1 MNPSLEPPY
10 GALDPGGMLASIES
24 QGSHV
29 EEALT
34 RGAASVWGS
43 GARGAGAAPRRLAVG
58 AMGGS
63 AIAAD
68 LTADL
73 FSDRLPHPLIVVR
86 DYQWPSWVRSDTLVL
101 LSSYSGNTE
110 ETLSLYEAA
119 RALGVSRAAITSGG
133 ALAEWC
139 LRDSVPFA
147 TVPGGSPPRAAL
159 FGSWVALTGLLF
171 GLGWIEDPSP
181 MWRGAA
187 GVLRDGSARWGGAA
201 PERGNA
207 AKRLARALH
216 GRRVYIYAGS
226 SRLGAAATRFRNQL
240 NENAKL
246 LGHSALVPELN
257 HNEIVGWEL
266 PLAAHREAAVVM
278 LRDDEDSGPVAK
290 RCELTAEFVAAKG
303 APVHEVRGTG
313 ASRLERLASLVQYC
327 DFVSDYLALLSGT
340 DPTPVRSI
348 DEFKRRLQAS

>member
-1 MNPSLEPPY
+1 MNPSLEPPF
-10 GALDPGGMLASIES
+10 GAADPGGMLERIES

-29 EEALT
+29 EQALA
-34 RGAASVWGS
+34 RGAASAWG
-43 GARGAGAAPRRLAVG
+43 APKTAPRRLAVG

-73 FSDRLPHPLIVVR
+73 YSDRLPQPILVVR
-86 DYQWPSWVRSDTLVL
+86 DYQWPAWVGSDTLAL

-119 RALGVSRAAITSGG
+119 RTAQVPRAAITSGG
-133 ALAEWC
+133 TLAEWC
-139 LRDSVPFA
+139 LRDGVPLA

-171 GLGWIEDPSP
+171 GLGWTEDPAAQ
-181 MWRGAA
+181 WRDAA
-187 GVLRDGSARWGGAA
+187 RTLRDGAARLGGSV
-201 PERGNA
+201 PERDNA

-216 GRRVYIYAGS
+216 GRRVYLYAGS
-226 SRLGAAATRFRNQL
+226 ALLGAAATRFRNQL

-266 PLAAHREAAVVM
+266 PLAAHREAVVVM
-278 LRDDEDSGPVAK
+278 LRDDEESAPVAK

-303 APVHEVRGTG
+303 AVLHQVRGSG
-313 ASRLERLASLVQYC
+313 AGRLERLASLVQCC
-327 DFVSDYLALLSGT
+327 DFVSYYLALLSGT
-340 DPTPVRSI
+340 DPSPVRSI
-348 DEFKRRLQAS
+348 DEFKRRLQAP